1 MTRQGP
7 LHWLTRTSMR
17 LGLAVSLL
25 LHLAFGAWLAVHVV
39 EAPARSQP
47 GEIWFEEPEEVVPP
61 PPAPAEEQAENAA
74 PAVPTKRKPVKTSVR
89 APLATTGG
97 PQAPAETNA
106 PVASPKAD
114 QPRAAI
120 NLFPPDLAV
129 SPSGTI
135 EVEPSRGETIHPDD
149 PRFDPDVIARKEK
162 QVVNAR
168 VKGFAEDDLAEA
180 RAQGGL
186 PHPYFMKLREAGNK
200 GLDKL
205 AAARGM
211 RAPPALLG
219 KVLGT
224 RFQDSAQSYGKTGNP
239 NLGPPGQAP
248 RLSER
253 LTQPDQQPL
262 KALAQ
267 ATETF
272 DDLSHGKPLL
282 TLTLEFRQSKSNEM
296 KTTILKA
303 SIEPSFDAFVL
314 EAWPTSVAAAGPPPP
329 DAFRTDELRS
339 IWQVEG
345 WPAPTQL
352 DKAMTYLPA
361 PGIMGVPLTSV
372 IPAAV
377 DGLRYEFRAR
387 LLRSY

>member
-1 MTRQGP
+1 MR
-7 LHWLTRTSMR
+7 WLTRTSLGIA
-17 LGLAVSLL
+17 LGLSLL
-25 LHLAFGAWLAVHVV
+25 LHLTFGVWMATHRV
-39 EAPARSQP
+39 ETPTREPP
-47 GEIWFEEPEEVVPP
+47 GEVWFEEAPP
-61 PPAPAEEQAENAA
+61 PPPQVEEKAEDTPPAAA
-74 PAVPTKRKPVKTSVR
+74 PAKKKPAKTAVR
-89 APLATTGG
+89 TPATEKAG
-97 PQAPAETNA
+97 PEA
-106 PVASPKAD
+106 PVATGAPIDSPKSD
-114 QPRAAI
+114 QPRPKI
-120 NLFPPDLAV
+120 DLFPPNIAL

-135 EVEPSRGETIHPDD
+135 AVEPSRGETIHPDD
-149 PRFDPDVIARKEK
+149 PRFDPDVIAAKEK

-168 VKGFAEDDLAEA
+168 VKGFAEDDLAQA
-180 RAQGGL
+180 RAEGGL

-211 RAPPALLG
+211 KAPPALLG

-224 RFQDSAQSYGKTGNP
+224 RFQDSAASYGKSGNP

-253 LTQPDQQPL
+253 LNQPDQNAM

-267 ATETF
+267 ATEMF

-345 WPAPTQL
+345 WPAPTSL

-361 PGIMGVPLTSV
+361 PGIMGVPLTTV
-372 IPAAV
+372 IPAAM

>member
-1 MTRQGP
+1 MNRTGP
-7 LHWLTRTSMR
+7 LHWLTRTS
-17 LGLAVSLL
+17 LGPGLVVSLL
-25 LHLAFGAWLAVHVV
+25 VHLTFGVWMATHQV
-39 EAPARSQP
+39 EAPVHEPP
-47 GEIWFEEPEEVVPP
+47 GEIWFEEAPP
-61 PPAPAEEQAENAA
+61 PPPPPVAEEEQAENTL
-74 PAVPTKRKPVKTSVR
+74 PAPTKKKPTKSAVR
-89 APLATTGG
+89 APSADKAGPEAPLATG
-97 PQAPAETNA
+97 APID
-106 PVASPKAD
+106 SPKSD
-114 QPRAAI
+114 QPRTKI
-120 NLFPPDLAV
+120 ELFPPNIAL

-135 EVEPSRGETIHPDD
+135 AVEPSRGETIHPDD
-149 PRFDPDVIARKEK
+149 PRFDPDVIAAKER
-162 QVVNAR
+162 QRVNAR
-168 VKGFAEDDLAEA
+168 VKGFAEDDLAQA
-180 RAQGGL
+180 RAEGGL

-211 RAPPALLG
+211 KAPPALLG

-224 RFQDSAQSYGKTGNP
+224 RFQDSAQSYGKSGNP

-248 RLSER
+248 RLSEL
-253 LTQPDQQPL
+253 LTQPEQQGM

-267 ATETF
+267 ATEMF

-282 TLTLEFRQSKSNEM
+282 TLTLEFRQSKSNDM
-296 KTTILKA
+296 KTTIIKA

-314 EAWPTSVAAAGPPPP
+314 EAWPSSVAAAGPPPP

-361 PGIMGVPLTSV
+361 PGIMGVPLTRV
-372 IPAAV
+372 IPAAM
-377 DGLRYEFRAR
+377 DGVRYEFRAR